1 MMNSVKLYNKMDTI
15 FVNSENSKISDL
27 HRLLLNLSD
36 KIYLKRRSKY
46 VALSNF
52 ITQYIWKYIK
62 KVIKKN
68 EFKIST
74 PSWNYKFELTD
85 GYSVSDIQYYVEYI
99 IEKHRVVTDNP
110 LIKIY
115 VNKVENRS

>member
-1 MMNSVKLYNKMDTI
+1 MDTI
-15 FVNSENSKISDL
+15 FGNSENSKISDL

-36 KIYLKRRSKY
+36 KIYLKRRNKY

-52 ITQYIWKYIK
+52 ITYYIWKYIK

-68 EFKIST
+68 EFKISI
-74 PSWNYKFELTD
+74 PSSNYKFELID
-85 GYSVSDIQYYVEYI
+85 GYYVSDIQYYVEYI

>member
-1 MMNSVKLYNKMDTI
+1 MNSVKLYNKMDTI

-52 ITQYIWKYIK
+52 IT
-62 KVIKKN
+62 
-68 EFKIST
+68 
-74 PSWNYKFELTD
+74 
-85 GYSVSDIQYYVEYI
+85 
-99 IEKHRVVTDNP
+99 
-110 LIKIY
+110 
-115 VNKVENRS
+115 